1 MISPG
6 CVISYNVILGPN
18 IELKK
23 LSHIYYEP
31 NDQNDNFDK
40 SIVGSEGK
48 GYLYVEENDHSSE
61 EEEDFVQEIWGESED
76 ENEDDDK
83 YTTSTTFSDNLSDDE
98 RNDSPP
104 MDDLRGM

>member
-1 MISPG
+1 MVNAG
-6 CVISYNVILGPN
+6 CVVSYDVILGPN

-23 LSHIYYEP
+23 LSHIYYDP
-31 NDQNDNFDK
+31 NEKNDNFNK

-48 GYLYVEENDHSSE
+48 GVLYKEDNDNSSE

-76 ENEDDDK
+76 ENEDK
-83 YTTSTTFSDNLSDDE
+83 YTTSTTFSNTLSDDE

-104 MDDLRGM
+104 MDELKGM